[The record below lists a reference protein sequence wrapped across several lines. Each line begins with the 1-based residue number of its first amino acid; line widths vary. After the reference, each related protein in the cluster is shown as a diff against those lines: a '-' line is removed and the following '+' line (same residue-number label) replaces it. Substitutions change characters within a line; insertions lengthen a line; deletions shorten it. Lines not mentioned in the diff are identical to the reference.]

1 MKININQIIDDAK
14 FNRFHLKL
22 ALLGFLFTVVEG
34 FEMICLG
41 LITKDIADDWGIAP
55 EALQF
60 AHLAVLIGIFAGSI
74 IAGII
79 TDKIGRRK
87 SLLIMFS
94 LATVGMGMSFFIENI
109 TQMIVLRFI
118 TGFGAGGALP
128 IAVALV
134 SEYAPKKYRN
144 IIVVIAYAGA
154 PFASYVGG
162 YLGNTFIQ
170 NFGWHGIFLL
180 GVILALPILIWMYFG
195 MPESVKY
202 LVLKSNDPQKS
213 IALLMKV
220 EPTLEFSDTDV
231 LYINEPPIKQGT
243 FLALFS
249 NGRAV
254 ITLLL
259 WIAFFAGQFLI
270 YIMSL
275 WLPTILQSAGWEA
288 DLSRNAVGHY
298 YLGAS
303 IGGVIIGY
311 LADRFSA
318 AKVLIIA
325 FPVASVLYYVLGQ
338 VVTNQDLWF
347 LIAPFAGAIAVG
359 ATLGLAPLAA
369 NLYPTAIRGS
379 GIGAALGI
387 GRIGSI
393 ITPMVGA
400 AMLAANIS
408 ATGFYNIAMI
418 APIVCSICL
427 LILVFYKTKQETVV

>member
-1 MKININQIIDDAK
+1 M
-14 FNRFHLKL
+14 
-22 ALLGFLFTVVEG
+22 
-34 FEMICLG
+34 
-41 LITKDIADDWGIAP
+41 
-55 EALQF
+55 
-60 AHLAVLIGIFAGSI
+60 
-74 IAGII
+74 
-79 TDKIGRRK
+79 
-87 SLLIMFS
+87 
-94 LATVGMGMSFFIENI
+94 
-109 TQMIVLRFI
+109 
-118 TGFGAGGALP
+118 
-128 IAVALV
+128 
-134 SEYAPKKYRN
+134 
-144 IIVVIAYAGA
+144 
-154 PFASYVGG
+154 
-162 YLGNTFIQ
+162 
-170 NFGWHGIFLL
+170 
-180 GVILALPILIWMYFG
+180 ALPILIWMYFG

-259 WIAFFAGQFLI
+259 WIAFLAGQFLI

-427 LILVFYKTKQETVV
+427 LILVYYKTKQETVV